1 MSLPAATPL
10 PEGPDPAPGGTQDDG
25 QALLDGGLLGRS
37 VMKWGADGELSA
49 LDLQQ
54 VLTRLSQ
61 VDAQASGLMQCEVD
75 PLSAAAPQC
84 SPLPPA
90 HP

>member
-1 MSLPAATPL
+1 MSLPAAAPL
-10 PEGPDPAPGGTQDDG
+10 PQDSEPSHGFPPDDG
-25 QALLDGGLLGRS
+25 SALLEGGLLGRS

-61 VDAQASGLMQCEVD
+61 VDAQAAGLMQCEMG

-84 SPLPPA
+84 NPLPPA